1 MVSDPLGI
9 INLALTGMFP
19 YKKSPRDVPITP
31 EGFAENGIRFISVGV
46 SMIHLDAR
54 DTQGIPVF
62 EQSYL
67 HRCGCNINQ
76 M

>member
-19 YKKSPRDVPITP
+19 YKKSPRNVPITP
-31 EGFAENGIRFISVGV
+31 EGFAEDSIRCISLGV
-46 SMIHLDAR
+46 NMIHLDAR
-54 DTQGIPVF
+54 DTHVIPVF